1 MEMSGFVRARKP
13 EQKEERRAHLLSTAR
28 ALVEGTG
35 GVDGLGLNELAR
47 QAGMTKS
54 NVYRYFESREAVLL
68 ALLEA
73 EYEAWLGDLRGSLP
87 KPCTTGTRRR
97 RPAHERRAAPGSA
110 SSSIDMF
117 ARTLARSLVSRPVL
131 VVLTSAL
138 PTVLEKNLSEEAIV
152 AFKLRSAAFFDEV
165 ALVLEPYVPVAI
177 GVPLMHDVL
186 AALGGLYPYAC
197 PAEAVRRALARPEL
211 CSMARDLEAD
221 LERFVRALAHD
232 WLSRG
237 RCVPEAGPVT

>member
-1 MEMSGFVRARKP
+1 MGGFVRARKP
-13 EQKEERRAHLLSTAR
+13 EQKEERRAHLVATAR
-28 ALVEGTG
+28 ALVLGTR

-47 QAGMTKS
+47 RAGMTKS

-68 ALLEA
+68 ALLED
-73 EYEAWLGDLRGSLP
+73 EYEAWLHDLRAELP
-87 KPCTTGTRRR
+87 AP
-97 RPAHERRAAPGSA
+97 RAAPSAPRTRPPRRGPSAPVGSKA
-110 SSSIDMF
+110 RSVDVLSS
-117 ARTLARSLVSRPVL
+117 ALARSLVSRPVL

-165 ALVLEPYVPVAI
+165 AGVLEPYVPRDI
-177 GVPLMHDVL
+177 GVPLMHDVV

-211 CSMARDLEAD
+211 STMARDLEAD
-221 LERFVRALAHD
+221 LTRFVRALAND
-232 WLSRG
+232 WLSQR
-237 RCVPEAGPVT
+237 RLLARASS

>member
-1 MEMSGFVRARKP
+1 MAGFVRARKP

-73 EYEAWLGDLRGSLP
+73 EYEVWLRELRASLP
-87 KPCTTGTRRR
+87 APRAVAS
-97 RPAHERRAAPGSA
+97 RPRSPRVGREAPRAASR
-110 SSSIDMF
+110 SVDVL
-117 ARTLARSLVSRPVL
+117 ARNLARSLVARPVL

-165 ALVLEPYVPVAI
+165 AAVLEPYVPVTI
-177 GVPLMHDVL
+177 GVPLMHDVV

-197 PAEAVRRALARPEL
+197 PTEAVRRALARPEL
-211 CSMARDLEAD
+211 CAMARDLEAD
-221 LERFVRALAHD
+221 LERFVRALAND
-232 WLSRG
+232 WLSQRP
-237 RCVPEAGPVT
+237 RLSETSPVP

>member
-35 GVDGLGLNELAR
+35 AVDGLGLNELAR

-73 EYEAWLGDLRGSLP
+73 EYQAWLGDLRGSLAVP
-87 KPCTTGTRRR
+87 RAAGTRRR
-97 RPAHERRAAPGSA
+97 PSAHERRVAPGPA
-110 SSSIDMF
+110 SPSIDLL
-117 ARTLARSLVSRPVL
+117 ARTLARTLVSRPVL

-165 ALVLEPYVPVAI
+165 ALALEPYVPVAI
-177 GVPLMHDVL
+177 GVPLMHDVV

-221 LERFVRALAHD
+221 LVRFVRALAND
-232 WLSRG
+232 WLSHPPRL
-237 RCVPEAGPVT
+237 CETSPVA

>member
-1 MEMSGFVRARKP
+1 MSGFVRARKP

-73 EYEAWLGDLRGSLP
+73 EYQAWLGDLRGSLP
-87 KPCTTGTRRR
+87 KPRAAGTRQRAS
-97 RPAHERRAAPGSA
+97 AHERRGAPGPA
-110 SSSIDMF
+110 SPSIDLL

-177 GVPLMHDVL
+177 GVPLVHDVV

-197 PAEAVRRALARPEL
+197 PTEAVRRALTRPEL
-211 CSMARDLEAD
+211 CAMARDLEAD
-221 LERFVRALAHD
+221 LVRFVRALAND
-232 WLSRG
+232 WLSHPPRLS
-237 RCVPEAGPVT
+237 EASPGA

>member
-1 MEMSGFVRARKP
+1 MTGFVRARKP
-13 EQKEERRAHLLSTAR
+13 EQKEERRAHLLATAR

-68 ALLEA
+68 ALLET

-87 KPCTTGTRRR
+87 KPRAVGARRR
-97 RPAHERRAAPGSA
+97 ASAHERA
-110 SSSIDMF
+110 SPAVDLL
-117 ARTLARSLVSRPVL
+117 ARTVARSLVSRPVL

-138 PTVLEKNLSEEAIV
+138 PTVLERNLSEEAIV

-165 ALVLEPYVPVAI
+165 ALVLEPYVPAAI
-177 GVPLMHDVL
+177 GVPLMHDVV

-221 LERFVRALAHD
+221 LERFVRALAND

-237 RCVPEAGPVT
+237 RSGPEQAPIA

>member
-1 MEMSGFVRARKP
+1 MAGFVRARKP

-73 EYEAWLGDLRGSLP
+73 EYEAWLRELRASLP
-87 KPCTTGTRRR
+87 APRAVAS
-97 RPAHERRAAPGSA
+97 RPRPPRVGREAPRAASR
-110 SSSIDMF
+110 SVDVL
-117 ARTLARSLVSRPVL
+117 ARNLARSLVARPVL

-177 GVPLMHDVL
+177 GVPLMHDVV

-197 PAEAVRRALARPEL
+197 PTEAVRRALARPEL
-211 CSMARDLEAD
+211 CAMARDLEAD
-221 LERFVRALAHD
+221 LERFVRALAND
-232 WLSRG
+232 WLSQRP
-237 RCVPEAGPVT
+237 RLSETSPVP